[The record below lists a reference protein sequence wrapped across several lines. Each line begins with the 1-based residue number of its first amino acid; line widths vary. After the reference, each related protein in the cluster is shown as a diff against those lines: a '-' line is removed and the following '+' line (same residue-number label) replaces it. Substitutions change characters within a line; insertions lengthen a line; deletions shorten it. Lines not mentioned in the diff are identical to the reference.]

1 MNFIFPYFEN
11 PCIFVLDLYYITIA
25 PTSLVLYLLHP
36 ASQSVLAQFD
46 VNLQVIE
53 VTRKMLDAT
62 GLEPS

>member
-36 ASQSVLAQFD
+36 ASLSVLAQFD
-46 VNLQVIE
+46 VLQVIE
-53 VTRKMLDAT
+53 VTCKTLDAT